1 MPSAP
6 TQGTPSAPNQGFVQ
20 MPSAP
25 QGVAMPE
32 KYIPIIKDQES
43 LKNLADLFNAN
54 LPNNTQVSFDP
65 FIPGEPMAIDDLMPS
80 VSSSPIDFSFNPF
93 NEIAPVTPTVEPV
106 VEPVV
111 NNLPS
116 SSSSPIDFSFNP
128 FIDNLPYAPVE
139 IDPMPQPVDVPVDP
153 MPTYTIP
160 ETPVK
165 FLQDNPTT
173 PVGMPEPVFEDIVQ
187 DVNDYEE
194 LQDIVRNKDFL
205 TTLPAE
211 DGVRNQYQVELDN
224 FINQSENKKEVYKET
239 FPVGSA
245 INLGIPSLFE
255 NVIAPAVIPGLG
267 IVKEAAQS
275 FNNNNNFSA
284 PSPSPSPSFNI
295 PSPGIDYSNIYKFGR

>member
-1 MPSAP
+1 
-6 TQGTPSAPNQGFVQ
+6 
-20 MPSAP
+20 
-25 QGVAMPE
+25 
-32 KYIPIIKDQES
+32 
-43 LKNLADLFNAN
+43 
-54 LPNNTQVSFDP
+54 
-65 FIPGEPMAIDDLMPS
+65 
-80 VSSSPIDFSFNPF
+80 
-93 NEIAPVTPTVEPV
+93 
-106 VEPVV
+106 
-111 NNLPS
+111 
-116 SSSSPIDFSFNP
+116 
-128 FIDNLPYAPVE
+128 LPYAPVE